1 MKSKSGRPFFMVYQF
16 FAQELGLRGAAKE
29 VYAIIYGR
37 YVSFDGVAK
46 VSLREMMRLTGL
58 TKQSIIN
65 APTLDKLNLAAKWL
79 SSSQKFGLVLYGNVG
94 SGKTMLL
101 NSLTQLFFRTGC
113 FMPHTISTT
122 AAELQRYY
130 VQDQSAEGFYGVAK
144 NSKILLLDDLGC
156 EPENCIIY
164 GTSYHPISEIIYHRY
179 RNQLTT
185 ILTTNLTDSE
195 LASRYGPRIMDRL
208 EESFDFI
215 AYTNLSYRKR

>member
-1 MKSKSGRPFFMVYQF
+1 M
-16 FAQELGLRGAAKE
+16 
-29 VYAIIYGR
+29 
-37 YVSFDGVAK
+37 
-46 VSLREMMRLTGL
+46 
-58 TKQSIIN
+58 
-65 APTLDKLNLAAKWL
+65 
-79 SSSQKFGLVLYGNVG
+79 
-94 SGKTMLL
+94 

-113 FMPHTISTT
+113 FMPHIISTT
-122 AAELQRYY
+122 AAELQRCF

-179 RNQLTT
+179 CNQPTT
-185 ILTTNLTDSE
+185 ILTINLTDNE

-215 AYTNLSYRKR
+215 AYTNPSYRKRWKSIKVLKYKSEEVWKNKYAKTLLCLGCATEKQDVFLYYKNGSPLLNWVGSLRLKCGW

>member
-1 MKSKSGRPFFMVYQF
+1 MKIHQLILNLPATSAGEQLCKPGKLQEKKENIESALQMLYKIQVEARGREFI
-16 FAQELGLRGAAKE
+16 A
-29 VYAIIYGR
+29 
-37 YVSFDGVAK
+37 D
-46 VSLREMMRLTGL
+46 
-58 TKQSIIN
+58 

-113 FMPHTISTT
+113 FMPHIISTT

-215 AYTNLSYRKR
+215 AYTNPSYRKKV

>member
-1 MKSKSGRPFFMVYQF
+1 MKIHQLILNLPATSEVEQPCRPEKIQEKKENIESALQMLYKIQVEARGREFI
-16 FAQELGLRGAAKE
+16 A
-29 VYAIIYGR
+29 
-37 YVSFDGVAK
+37 D
-46 VSLREMMRLTGL
+46 
-58 TKQSIIN
+58 
-65 APTLDKLNLAAKWL
+65 APTLEKLNLAAKWL

-101 NSLTQLFFRTGC
+101 NSLAQLFYRIGC
-113 FMPHTISTT
+113 SLPHIINTT
-122 AAELQRYY
+122 AAELHRYY
-130 VQDQSAEGFYGVAK
+130 VPDLCAGSFYAVAK
-144 NSKILLLDDLGC
+144 NCKILLLDDLGC

-185 ILTTNLTDSE
+185 ILTTNLTDNE

-215 AYTNLSYRKR
+215 AYTNPSYRKRK

>member
-1 MKSKSGRPFFMVYQF
+1 MKIHQLILNLQATSEVEQPCRPEKMQGKKENIESALKMLYKMQVEARGREFI
-16 FAQELGLRGAAKE
+16 A
-29 VYAIIYGR
+29 
-37 YVSFDGVAK
+37 D
-46 VSLREMMRLTGL
+46 
-58 TKQSIIN
+58 

-113 FMPHTISTT
+113 FMPHIISTT
-122 AAELQRYY
+122 AAELQRCF

-185 ILTTNLTDSE
+185 ILTTNLTDNE

-215 AYTNLSYRKR
+215 AYTNPSYRKRK

>member
-1 MKSKSGRPFFMVYQF
+1 MKIHQLILNLPATSEGEQLCNPGKLQEKKENIESALQMLYKIQVEARGREFI
-16 FAQELGLRGAAKE
+16 A
-29 VYAIIYGR
+29 
-37 YVSFDGVAK
+37 D
-46 VSLREMMRLTGL
+46 
-58 TKQSIIN
+58 

-101 NSLTQLFFRTGC
+101 NSFTQLFFRTGC
-113 FMPHTISTT
+113 FMPHIISTT

-130 VQDQSAEGFYGVAK
+130 VQDQSAEGLYGVAK

-215 AYTNLSYRKR
+215 AYTNPSYRKRK

>member
-1 MKSKSGRPFFMVYQF
+1 M
-16 FAQELGLRGAAKE
+16 
-29 VYAIIYGR
+29 
-37 YVSFDGVAK
+37 
-46 VSLREMMRLTGL
+46 
-58 TKQSIIN
+58 
-65 APTLDKLNLAAKWL
+65 
-79 SSSQKFGLVLYGNVG
+79 
-94 SGKTMLL
+94 
-101 NSLTQLFFRTGC
+101 
-113 FMPHTISTT
+113 
-122 AAELQRYY
+122 
-130 VQDQSAEGFYGVAK
+130 AK

-215 AYTNLSYRKR
+215 AYTNPSYRKRK

>member
-1 MKSKSGRPFFMVYQF
+1 MKTHQLILNLPATSEGEQLCKPGKLQEKKENIESALQMLYKIQVEARGREFI
-16 FAQELGLRGAAKE
+16 A
-29 VYAIIYGR
+29 
-37 YVSFDGVAK
+37 D
-46 VSLREMMRLTGL
+46 
-58 TKQSIIN
+58 
-65 APTLDKLNLAAKWL
+65 APTLDKLNLTAKWL

-113 FMPHTISTT
+113 FMPHIISTT

-185 ILTTNLTDSE
+185 ILTTNLTDNE

-215 AYTNLSYRKR
+215 AYTNPSYRKRK

>member
-1 MKSKSGRPFFMVYQF
+1 MKIHQLILNLPTTSAGEQLCKPGKLQEKKENIESALQMLYKIQVEARGREFI
-16 FAQELGLRGAAKE
+16 A
-29 VYAIIYGR
+29 
-37 YVSFDGVAK
+37 D
-46 VSLREMMRLTGL
+46 
-58 TKQSIIN
+58 

-79 SSSQKFGLVLYGNVG
+79 SSSQKIGLVLYGNVG

-113 FMPHTISTT
+113 FIPHIISTT

-185 ILTTNLTDSE
+185 ILTTNLTDNE

-215 AYTNLSYRKR
+215 AYTHPSYRKR

>member
-1 MKSKSGRPFFMVYQF
+1 MLYKIQVEARGREFI
-16 FAQELGLRGAAKE
+16 A
-29 VYAIIYGR
+29 
-37 YVSFDGVAK
+37 D
-46 VSLREMMRLTGL
+46 
-58 TKQSIIN
+58 

-79 SSSQKFGLVLYGNVG
+79 SSSQKIGLVLYGNVG

-113 FMPHTISTT
+113 FIPHIISTT

-185 ILTTNLTDSE
+185 ILTTNLTDNE

-215 AYTNLSYRKR
+215 AYTHPSYRKR

>member
-1 MKSKSGRPFFMVYQF
+1 MKIHQLILNLQATSEVEQPCKPEKMQGKKENIESALKMLYKMQVEARGREFI
-16 FAQELGLRGAAKE
+16 A
-29 VYAIIYGR
+29 
-37 YVSFDGVAK
+37 D
-46 VSLREMMRLTGL
+46 
-58 TKQSIIN
+58 
-65 APTLDKLNLAAKWL
+65 APTLEKLNLAAKWL

-101 NSLTQLFFRTGC
+101 NSLTQLFFRIGC
-113 FMPHTISTT
+113 FMPHIISTT
-122 AAELQRYY
+122 AAELQRCF

-215 AYTNLSYRKR
+215 AYTNPSYRKR

>member
-1 MKSKSGRPFFMVYQF
+1 MKIHQLILNLQATSEVEQPCKPEKMKGKKENIESALKMLYKMQVEARGREFI
-16 FAQELGLRGAAKE
+16 A
-29 VYAIIYGR
+29 
-37 YVSFDGVAK
+37 D
-46 VSLREMMRLTGL
+46 
-58 TKQSIIN
+58 

-79 SSSQKFGLVLYGNVG
+79 GSSQKFGLVLYGNVG

-113 FMPHTISTT
+113 FMPHIISTT
-122 AAELQRYY
+122 AAELQRCF

-185 ILTTNLTDSE
+185 ILTTNLTDNE

-215 AYTNLSYRKR
+215 AYTNPSYRKR

>member
-1 MKSKSGRPFFMVYQF
+1 MKIHQLILNLQATSEVEQHCKPEKMQGKKENIESALKMLYKMQVEARGREFI
-16 FAQELGLRGAAKE
+16 A
-29 VYAIIYGR
+29 
-37 YVSFDGVAK
+37 D
-46 VSLREMMRLTGL
+46 
-58 TKQSIIN
+58 
-65 APTLDKLNLAAKWL
+65 APTLEKLNLAAKWL

-113 FMPHTISTT
+113 FIPHIISTT
-122 AAELQRYY
+122 AAELQRCF
-130 VQDQSAEGFYGVAK
+130 VQDQSTEGFYGVAK

-185 ILTTNLTDSE
+185 ILTTNLTDNE

-215 AYTNLSYRKR
+215 AYTNPSYRKR

>member
-1 MKSKSGRPFFMVYQF
+1 MKIHQLILNLPATSVGEQLFKPGKLQEKKENIESALQMLYKIQVEARGREF
-16 FAQELGLRGAAKE
+16 
-29 VYAIIYGR
+29 
-37 YVSFDGVAK
+37 VAD
-46 VSLREMMRLTGL
+46 
-58 TKQSIIN
+58 

-113 FMPHTISTT
+113 FMPHIISTT
-122 AAELQRYY
+122 AAELQRCF

-185 ILTTNLTDSE
+185 ILTTNLTDNE

-215 AYTNLSYRKR
+215 AYTNPSYRKKV

>member
-1 MKSKSGRPFFMVYQF
+1 MKIHQLILNLPTTSEGEQLCKPGKLQEKKENIESALQMLYKIQVGARGREFI
-16 FAQELGLRGAAKE
+16 A
-29 VYAIIYGR
+29 
-37 YVSFDGVAK
+37 D
-46 VSLREMMRLTGL
+46 
-58 TKQSIIN
+58 

-79 SSSQKFGLVLYGNVG
+79 SSSQKIGLVLYGNVG

-113 FMPHTISTT
+113 FMPHIISTT

-215 AYTNLSYRKR
+215 AYTHPSYRKR

>member
-1 MKSKSGRPFFMVYQF
+1 MKIHQLILNLQATSEGEQLCKPGKLQEKKENIESALQMLYKILVEARGREFI
-16 FAQELGLRGAAKE
+16 A
-29 VYAIIYGR
+29 
-37 YVSFDGVAK
+37 D
-46 VSLREMMRLTGL
+46 
-58 TKQSIIN
+58 
-65 APTLDKLNLAAKWL
+65 APTLEKLNLAAKWL
-79 SSSQKFGLVLYGNVG
+79 GSSQKFGLVLYGNVG

-101 NSLTQLFFRTGC
+101 NSLAQLFFRTGC
-113 FMPHTISTT
+113 FMPHIICTT
-122 AAELQRYY
+122 AAELQRCY

-185 ILTTNLTDSE
+185 ILTTNLTDNE

-215 AYTNLSYRKR
+215 AYTNPSYRKRK